1 MTITLKQIRELI
13 KKYRNLFRADK
24 SAPLVKVLDNDLE
37 SRNIAPSQKFD
48 AHLPDESVLTDVHP
62 EITVRPSPDEDRS
75 YNSNAGSGSETIPDA
90 DIDLSRDDYLETYAN
105 GMRITPET
113 LQKWIA
119 AGILYPDEIRA
130 AEKLLKMIRKKKRLD
145 IRRRK
150 I

>member
-1 MTITLKQIRELI
+1 MTITLKQIIELI

-24 SAPLVKVLDNDLE
+24 SAPLVKVLEDE
-37 SRNIAPSQKFD
+37 PETRNIAPSQELD
-48 AHLPDESVLTDVHP
+48 AHLPDEAVLTDVHP
-62 EITVRPSPDEDRS
+62 ERTVRPSPDADRS
-75 YNSNAGSGSETIPDA
+75 YDSDADSGSETIPDS

-105 GMRITPET
+105 GKRITPET
-113 LQKWIA
+113 LEKWIA

-130 AEKLLKMIRKKKRLD
+130 AEKLLKLIRNKKRLD